1 MELVEFEFLIG
12 NVILA
17 LILIP
22 LEIWAYKKYPVVI
35 FRGDNT
41 IVVSS
46 FISLRGY
53 GPYVDYDFVKNEK
66 GKYVLKSRRSDIVIG
81 LLISLVFL
89 FPAVLI
95 IGMSTNTGYMS
106 KEMIKINVML
116 TIGACEFILLPA
128 WHLNRHWIVALIA
141 FRRYV
146 LRNIK
151 GKK

>member
-1 MELVEFEFLIG
+1 MQLVELEFLIV

-66 GKYVLKSRRSDIVIG
+66 GRYVLKSRRSDIVIG

-116 TIGACEFILLPA
+116 TIGVCEFILLPA
-128 WHLNRHWIVALIA
+128 WNLNRHWIVALIA
-141 FRRYV
+141 FRKYV

>member
-1 MELVEFEFLIG
+1 MELVEFEFLIE

-66 GKYVLKSRRSDIVIG
+66 GRYVLKSRRSDIVIG

-128 WHLNRHWIVALIA
+128 WNLNRHWIVALIA